1 MVTDGLL
8 EGQLMWNTPLL
19 VGLIGIAVIY
29 SLFVHR
35 VTEIKLYQKQP
46 LLFIFSLVLLYVSIG
61 SPLTT
66 ISHLSFS
73 LHMIQMSILYFIV
86 PPILLLGTPCNLFQ
100 RIRGIPIV
108 NVVTKWFLFPRIALF
123 VFAIL
128 FFMYHLPEV
137 LKAFS
142 QDSFLHNGYI
152 FVLLILS
159 FGMWWPIVSPD
170 PRQRFDKRTKKQFAV
185 LSGVLL
191 MPACLLFIFSAL
203 IDGLNNPFLTQLTAH
218 LCIPSQS
225 FSLNILPPP
234 FNTKYDQAIAGLI
247 MLGIH
252 KISLTATTRLQSA
265 SSNTQVEKEGI

>member
-1 MVTDGLL
+1 MDIDVLL
-8 EGQLMWNTPLL
+8 EEQLMWNFPLL
-19 VGLIGIAVIY
+19 MSLMVIASIY

-35 VTEIKLYQKQP
+35 ITKIKLYQKQP
-46 LLFIFSLVLLYVSIG
+46 LYFFFGLGLFYLSIG

-86 PPILLLGTPCNLFQ
+86 PPILLVGIPSALFQ

-108 NVVTKWFLFPRIALF
+108 NGVSKWFLSPRIALI
-123 VFAIL
+123 VFAIIL
-128 FFMYHLPEV
+128 FMYHLPVV
-137 LKAFS
+137 LHV
-142 QDSFLHNGYI
+142 FLQHSILQNGTI

-159 FGMWWPIVSPD
+159 FSMWWPIVSPD
-170 PRQRFDKRTKKQFAV
+170 PMQRLSKEAKNRFAV
-185 LSGVLL
+185 LSGILL

-203 IDGLNNPFLTQLTAH
+203 VDGLNNPFLTQLTAH

-225 FSLNILPPP
+225 ISLLLPPP
-234 FNTKYDQAIAGLI
+234 LHTKYDQAFAGFI

-252 KISLTATTRLQSA
+252 KIALTATTRIES
-265 SSNTQVEKEGI
+265 E